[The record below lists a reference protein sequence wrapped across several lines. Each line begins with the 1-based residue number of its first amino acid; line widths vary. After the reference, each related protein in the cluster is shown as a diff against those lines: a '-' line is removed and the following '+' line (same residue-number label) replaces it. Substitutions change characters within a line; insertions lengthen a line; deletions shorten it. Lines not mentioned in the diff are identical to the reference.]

1 MITYKRLYKPEN
13 LKENQIILDIETTG
27 LDSSKDQLV
36 LLGIIAYENDKCYI
50 MQYFAEDDD
59 EEKRVLQIYLEKIID
74 KEIVN
79 FNGDKFDIPFLNNR
93 LIANDLFPVFPESY
107 DLLKVISSRRKF
119 FVFESMRLIDLEKK
133 IGIFRDDPSRYK
145 VISKLT
151 EDIIKRDK
159 PKPIMIHNEND
170 LIATEK
176 LSNIEDYFNDEL
188 SIGIDNNKITI
199 NSVWINN
206 DIGSFILSSQDI
218 LEDSYFTGPNYELRT
233 NKNII
238 EINLQVLY
246 GMFDDKTKGFVS
258 LNTFN
263 LDNLTSVR
271 VDPNLFV
278 IKENHIYK
286 YKNILNLCKKIIEN
300 HL

>member
-206 DIGSFILSSQDI
+206 DIGSFILSSKDI

-263 LDNLTSVR
+263 LDNFTSVR

-278 IKENHIYK
+278 IKENNIYN

>member
-36 LLGIIAYENDKCYI
+36 LLGIIAYENDKFYI

-59 EEKRVLQIYLEKIID
+59 EEKRVLQIYLKKIID

-107 DLLKVISSRRKF
+107 DLLKAISSRRKF
-119 FVFESMRLIDLEKK
+119 FVFKSMRLIDLEKK

-218 LEDSYFTGPNYELRT
+218 LEDSYFIGPNYELRT

-278 IKENHIYK
+278 IKENHIYN

>member
-119 FVFESMRLIDLEKK
+119 FVFKSMRLIDLEKK

>member
-59 EEKRVLQIYLEKIID
+59 EEKRVLQIYLKKIID

-278 IKENHIYK
+278 IKENHIYN

>member
-1 MITYKRLYKPEN
+1 MITYKRLYNPEN

-278 IKENHIYK
+278 IKENHIYN